1 MYISISR
8 GDQCDALL
16 MFCDVVVIL
25 HHVISVQMYFE
36 SDQKFITPIAL
47 PIGRSAE
54 HVYFSDW
61 TNASTLTSDQKRRF
75 RQCEEYSMY
84 LATLDVVSH
93 FIVQHSRVLILRSC
107 DLLAMPFASPSPS
120 RYFLQVEVHS
130 LEWLVSKLILLVRG
144 SSLLTFAAFV
154 VTTPAG
160 VYCPSASGLASSTA
174 NFPTITATRHFSSP
188 WAKSCPIQL
197 RGPCRKVICA

>member
-130 LEWLVSKLILLVRG
+130 LEWLVSKLIEKLTQWLAVLKRVKSTLECLKFALGARVHHHVRG
-144 SSLLTFAAFV
+144 
-154 VTTPAG
+154 
-160 VYCPSASGLASSTA
+160 
-174 NFPTITATRHFSSP
+174 I
-188 WAKSCPIQL
+188 I
-197 RGPCRKVICA
+197 